1 MTNID
6 EAALRRNTF
15 PNNSTA
21 SIEVVTSS
29 PNLFGP
35 EPTTTCQRCGKSFEP
50 IQRGGKPQRYCSVEC
65 RKGRAPND
73 QTNAERTT
81 KGTPTNAEV
90 VHNGVH
96 PDVHPDAG
104 DEASAFPDHENVVL
118 QAQDLTSIYFNN
130 DNSLVIRQHRWP
142 DEDHWIIVTRDNIET
157 FLDELTDRCGVPS
170 VGK

>member
-1 MTNID
+1 VTNV
-6 EAALRRNTF
+6 AHAGLACNTF
-15 PNNSTA
+15 SNNSTA

-35 EPTTTCQRCGKSFEP
+35 EPTITCQRCGKSFEP

-73 QTNAERTT
+73 QTNGERTT

-90 VHNGVH
+90 VHKG
-96 PDVHPDAG
+96 VHPDAG
-104 DEASAFPDHENVVL
+104 DEVSTFPDHENVVL

-170 VGK
+170 IGK